1 MGHGLVVNCH
11 TAVPCAGRR
20 LLVYFSCLMK
30 RTRRVLDTREAVVA
44 WQRSAILRLQVARLK
59 FIIDSALQEIE
70 NAKEQLNALNKTTKN
85 VSFTSVLL
93 PLDGH
98 VMSDNSVFLLHT
110 KRLFFNTLFMSVSPS
125 CTLWS
130 VKKRIAVKDELR

>member
-1 MGHGLVVNCH
+1 
-11 TAVPCAGRR
+11 
-20 LLVYFSCLMK
+20 MK